1 MTYNVW
7 YKAFSVSC
15 VIHLF
20 MILLLAMFIKNID
33 PPQLP
38 EGQIVIEFTEV
49 SVSNS
54 QDSGPA
60 AVRNG
65 SITENAVP
73 FSANVAPVPGKIAA
87 AQSVVSSR
95 QTRQAMADSEHA
107 SMRVLS
113 DDASGDGEES
123 AVQSMAN
130 TRTEAAAGLQPAG
143 NAAIDSIIN
152 DFLSQVEKRK
162 EYPYIARRRGQEGT
176 VTVAVRLNAAG
187 ELTGAQVIR
196 SSGVAALDEAALALV
211 RRVCPFT
218 HNAGR
223 TIGMNIPI
231 AYQLE

>member
-1 MTYNVW
+1 MNYNVW
-7 YKAFSVSC
+7 YKAFSISC

-20 MILLLAMFIKNID
+20 MILLLVIFVKNID

-60 AVRNG
+60 AVKNG
-65 SITENAVP
+65 SINENAVP
-73 FSANVAPVPGKIAA
+73 LSTNEVPVPGKLSE
-87 AQSVVSSR
+87 AQALVSS
-95 QTRQAMADSEHA
+95 TSQAMADSEYA
-107 SMRVLS
+107 SITVLS
-113 DDASGDGEES
+113 DGAES
-123 AVQSMAN
+123 AVQSMVHS
-130 TRTEAAAGLQPAG
+130 RTEAAAGIQPAG
-143 NAAIDSIIN
+143 SVAIDSIIN

-187 ELTGAQVIR
+187 ELAGAQVVR
-196 SSGVAALDEAALALV
+196 SSGVVALDEAALALV
-211 RRVCPFT
+211 RRVCPFI
-218 HNAGR
+218 HNTGR
-223 TIGMNIPI
+223 AIGMNIPI

>member
-1 MTYNVW
+1 M
-7 YKAFSVSC
+7 C
-15 VIHLF
+15 DHLF
-20 MILLLAMFIKNID
+20 MILLLAMSIKNID

-38 EGQIVIEFTEV
+38 ERQIVIEFTEL

-73 FSANVAPVPGKIAA
+73 FSTNAAPVPGKIAA
-87 AQSVVSSR
+87 VAQAVMSNRTS
-95 QTRQAMADSEHA
+95 QAMADSEHA
-107 SMRVLS
+107 SMTVLS
-113 DDASGDGEES
+113 DNTGGDGEES
-123 AVQSMAN
+123 AAQSMVN
-130 TRTEAAAGLQPAG
+130 TRTEATAGIQSAG
-143 NAAIDSIIN
+143 SVAIDSIIN

-187 ELTGAQVIR
+187 ELAGVKVIR

-211 RRVCPFT
+211 RRVCPFS